1 MPWRVRS
8 RRARGKAEKV
18 IVARNPRTGQYIVMH
33 YDPDERPPCM
43 IIHATKSKRQAMK
56 YARQRARTSRGKL
69 KIEDRTKRR
78 KRKR

>member
-1 MPWRVRS
+1 MARS
-8 RRARGKAEKV
+8 KTERV
-18 IVARNPRTGQYIVMH
+18 IVARNPRTGQYVVMH

-43 IIHATKSKRQAMK
+43 IIRVTKSKRQAMK

-69 KIEDRTKRR
+69 KIEDRTKRGR